1 MAAPTLSAAT
11 ITQES
16 GKFGWTDV
24 NFDHGVTIKELAEAV
39 DGSDCFFDA
48 TAKKI
53 TMNGH
58 TSGTFGAFYE
68 IEITVPFHF
77 SGLKGNIVVN
87 KEASSGSGPD
97 NYYYPTDLTT
107 WNQSFHEIFVD
118 ANRGGMFTGSDY
130 QIIANSAGYSSGT
143 VLNGGAQNNTT
154 FTQTYT
160 QTTGMK
166 PTNIIRI
173 RMYQDHAR
181 HWSIAASDFNIQALP
196 DVSFPIVQMA
206 FSAAIANNANV
217 NADDFSLKIHG
228 ESTPIGKVLTDSG
241 NVLLLPGVDKRSPLV
256 TNSPILSSALASGN
270 IELTFNSNIKNVAT
284 YNAGDFVVT
293 DSTTT
298 VTIAPSVASN
308 KLVLTPSGH
317 TFSNLTNVR
326 IVYTRHATANRNLL
340 YTDDTAIESFD
351 LLLDNNLS
359 AVNRTKAIEVT
370 YTKHGTT
377 SRNIANASA
386 AAVASFSNNN
396 DNTAAPTLSTMTIG
410 DEGNRMGGWRK
421 LDYAGGV
428 KITELADIDDT
439 SNCTF
444 DKTNNTISMGG
455 AANSGSFGHF
465 YQIDITIPYK
475 ITGLR
480 GQLSVQ
486 SDKSTNLAD
495 DYYYPEDL
503 TTWVQSYHEINRDVN
518 NGSWV
523 LGTDKQIIARVGGT
537 NGSGVLS
544 TPSKGNG
551 QAGIPYKVPILLKY
565 VQTTSMTSTNV
576 VRIRVYQDGA
586 RIWTIKELKLE
597 VLPDPS
603 LKLIELNFSDTVYF
617 GSNTKKDIFSVKR
630 GNEPV
635 EVVDAKSVGS
645 KILLLTGGEFTH
657 VDQANVE
664 YYNDKFSSIA
674 ANSNNL
680 DITLSNNVLITD
692 DIDNDIILKTT
703 SGTQINVDA
712 GISSGKLSLTKKGNI
727 DLTSDHSPLRS
738 NFAYSHSTSTTI
750 TNEIY
755 KVARSFD
762 VSKSGNGY
770 YTADNEYNA
779 SGGTYAGSTT
789 TSGYAG
795 QWFQIDVGVPT
806 IVTRIKAYFNDTS
819 TLQPKDYRI
828 FGSADNSTF
837 TQILNV
843 TSRPNEMNLY
853 CYTISGASS
862 ARYYRIVVNKNFGHA
877 KLQHSGY
884 FKFIGIPD
892 SSVSFPDTNYTVEY
906 NQSNIDKLVKTSDV
920 NISIPSF
927 KIVNGVDNTF
937 QMRNISGNTI
947 GSFTKDNGD
956 SGTPLCTSVSIASE
970 SSNMGGWRKLDYTG
984 GVKITELA
992 NVAADGS
999 VCVFDDTTNTI
1010 SMDGSTS
1017 GTFGAF
1023 YQIDI
1028 TVPYKITGLRGQL
1041 SVQGDRSGS
1050 EPDDYYYPE
1059 TLTTW
1064 TQSFHEINR
1073 DGVTGSWVVG
1083 TDKQIIARVGGS
1095 NGSGVLSTPSRGDG
1109 KGDIPYKIPILLKYV
1124 QTTSMTSTNVVRI
1137 QVYQDHARHWTLKEL
1152 QLEVLPDTNLKIVEL
1167 NFNSNVT
1174 INSSLKKDIISLKRG
1189 GEKINIVDIKESTSK
1204 ALLLTDGV
1212 FEHANEI
1219 DVQYYQD
1226 KVSNVSVDSNNLQ
1239 LTFTNNITSKEDL
1252 DYRDFTVTNFDGIV
1266 IPIKPTISSG
1276 KLLISKSNLETS
1288 QYIDLTSSNSV
1299 LKNDFVHTASSYYS
1313 FTNELYAPHA
1323 LFRLLGSYTFIS
1335 GRDDYSGTDN
1345 AYAGTVTTNG
1355 YGGQWCQIDIGR
1367 QVTVRL
1373 IKFKITA
1380 NTTHPKEVKVFGSND
1395 DSSWTEIA
1403 QLDYPGVIMLT
1414 EREKF
1419 TLTAG
1424 SYRYYRFVAGKL
1436 QGSSSNTYVYF
1447 DDYYQLLGLPES
1459 STFTNTKYKIE
1470 YNKNGVTKDE
1480 NLIRNSDP
1488 TIPVP
1493 SFKII
1498 GGIDC
1503 TTTISNY
1510 KGTSVSSFNQNSG
1523 DSAAPSFHSAA
1534 IVNENSKFGWQKVTM
1549 GVPTITIVE
1558 KTDNETMV
1566 WDNTAKTATMSGST
1580 SSAFGSVI
1588 QLDFT
1593 APCFFV
1599 GLRGQFKMESVT
1611 TNYADD
1617 YYYPETLSTW
1627 NQAKTAISPNNNYG
1641 ANLLGSDKQIIARV
1655 GGTDGNARLNAS
1667 ARSRGDGIA
1676 DIPQNMPIFLKYAQT
1691 TSMTETNIIRI
1702 KIYQDSRNQYK
1713 LSDFQLEILPA
1724 TTYKI
1729 AELTFTENMINKDFD
1744 STDFDIKGLGELG
1757 SISNILTDSGK
1768 VYLLPNV
1775 RIPVLNSLNLR
1786 YRANTF
1792 SSIAAVAG
1800 NLDITFSNDVAVSGS
1815 LNGDDFSVKDANG
1828 YTILVTPTINSNKV
1842 RLTKTGNVKFSHDN
1856 TFNQIITSSGIY
1868 EVSATNY
1875 FPSLAFDGITSGSN
1889 YGWASSE
1896 AMYSSGT
1903 YTGANTTGGY
1913 NGEWIQ
1919 IDIGTTVV
1927 LDNLKIYPSRVN
1939 DTRNPKTMRLF
1950 YSSNG
1955 TTWTQG
1961 ADWTNL
1967 TVDDD
1972 WVPSSTWTPVTK
1984 TGLALSGRYFRLAIN
1999 ESLGGTHIQ
2008 IYEIELYGFVGSTS
2022 FTSTNGT
2029 VTYTK
2034 SNKASENIV
2043 NASDSTQAI
2052 GSFTLFN
2059 GSEDLTGH
2067 LTDVAGNTQP
2077 AFNVLSADSTAPTV
2091 SSSSLSGANL
2101 TLVFS
2106 EDIYDKDTY
2115 NASDFDV
2122 QLSGDSMTVNS
2133 VSISSGDVVLA
2144 LASTPSSANA
2154 LRVVYT
2160 KHATTNRNIVDNAGN
2175 PVANF
2180 THIPS
2185 NDSTPPTF
2193 AGISIGGVHTGTGL
2207 IESVVSKAESD
2218 YAPSYSS
2225 IALASGNI
2233 EVTFSANVANT
2244 GDTSNYTIKQ
2254 GNVVKYPS
2262 FSISGGKLVITPGYS
2277 LDVSAYDIASSG
2289 SSVSGQAYTSSS
2301 QLNSSYAGSK
2311 VFDNSTG
2318 AWISHNR
2325 YNGSGAYTGS
2335 ESTEGYAGEWVQ
2347 VDIGQNVLLKSY
2359 EIVPRNAG
2367 ENSHPEDMRFFYSSN
2382 GTNWTQLRDWTGLTK
2397 ADDWYPSSTY
2407 TSQGP
2412 YTTQTIARYFRLVVN
2427 KKGTQQGWVHLGEIK
2442 LLGVLHTSETTADTF
2457 TTLGNIEVDYAKGTG
2472 SDNLRDSN
2480 GFDVPDFEITNNV
2493 NTTGVVPEYSSI
2505 GLSSGSV
2512 EVTFNQTLVDPGS
2525 LNSSDFHVTYN
2536 GSVTSIKPSIS
2547 SGKLSLAG
2555 VIGLSTT
2562 SYDISS
2568 SDSTLSG
2575 QAYTAVSSFNANYTP
2590 DHAFDTNLTGDSNQR
2605 WASSNLTGTTTIDG
2619 SSVSGPW
2626 LQVDIGQNVLVDKF
2640 TIYYLATGQEIKSA
2654 KIAAST
2660 DGSTW
2665 TEIHAI
2671 TDRAH
2676 NTNVSETYNISP
2688 GNLQVARY
2696 YRIVITA
2703 VQSSTISTI
2712 NEWTLFG
2719 VTQAQ
2724 TTAGVNFTSTS
2735 NLIVDYMKHAS
2746 TTARRLQNSDGDEV
2760 ASFEITNGV
2769 LSNDQDK
2776 PTFSNVTVASGKLQL
2791 TFSENI
2797 AAAGTLNVAD
2807 FSVTDSGTS
2816 VTINDPTISNGK
2828 LLLEKGGELT
2838 SLVSFEDFEDQSYTG
2853 DIKTGT
2859 IVSGGYNSSSYALKA
2874 GSKTAYNRWRIN
2886 NVTYRS
2892 VSFWYYTDTSNSG
2905 SSTAW
2910 LFDNARQ
2917 DYGTVS
2923 GSNGIYYHT
2932 SQNKF
2937 YFWSSASKMTK
2948 VYVNGVDQTSRISTS
2963 WNGGSTTGTY
2973 NNNTWHHIYL
2983 EFIGSDTM
2991 PLVFGQPD
2999 DDGTGYTN
3007 AYAQWGAGGK
3017 FDNVRWFN
3025 AALTTS
3031 QISNLSSGGNG
3042 GGVGSFADTNVTI
3055 KYTKHDDASRHLIRV
3070 DDPSDA
3076 VDGFTITNGFDNT
3089 PAAVSSK
3096 DGILIDL
3103 DQSIASSSGYAA
3115 GNFAVTEGAVS
3126 KSVRAVKITSDNK
3139 VFLSMLANINKMSDT
3154 SITYTPSGTP
3164 SENLETTGG
3173 SKTLGFTI
3181 TNGSDAT
3188 SRTNDRIVVNFSE
3201 DIVSKTTYSPNDFKI
3216 LDSVTKTSTTTFA
3229 SIAVASGKLELS
3241 FNNNVA
3247 VTGALNKS
3255 DFTIE
3260 DTSGNAVVVNTPTI
3274 SGGKVLL
3281 ENSVYSSSGTSID
3294 ISSSTS
3300 SLSGSRTYTS
3310 SSIYGIG
3317 YETLKA
3323 FDNDTGTVW
3332 IPENASYTS
3341 GTYSGSESTDGYDGE
3356 WVQVDVGTNVI
3367 LTSYEFYPR
3376 TTQDT
3381 HHAKSMR
3388 LFSSTNGSN
3397 WSQVQDWTDLTLN
3410 DWKPSGSYATLG
3422 PFTSSSVYGRYFR
3435 LVINDLVGAGQYCQI
3450 GEFKLL
3456 GYAQASEPSKIS
3468 FSNTNYVINYTKHA
3482 TASRNI
3488 VKASA
3493 TTDAIDSFRIDSGSE
3508 TGLLK
3513 KVAEVGVVAGDV
3525 QLKTPIKADNQTSID
3540 IASSVSTLTGTRAYT
3555 SSSFF
3560 NGTYPAADA
3569 FDNNNTGNT
3578 NSWISGNNTYSSGNY
3593 PGSNST
3599 DGYDGEWVQVDV
3611 GTTVIL
3617 TSYEIY
3623 PRSNGDT
3630 RHPKDMRLFSSTNGS
3645 DWTQLQDWTNLTLAD
3660 DWKVGGSY
3668 TSVGPYSTGTYG
3680 RYFRIATNK
3689 VLGGNYTQIGELR
3702 LLGYAATTDSLSSD
3716 AGLFEITYTNPGI
3729 QGRNLVDL
3737 AGNVVQTFTGRDRPA
3752 FGSATLTTTR
3762 IAQVTFSVALKDMS
3776 PLKTDFNVKLNGT
3789 STSIESVSISG
3800 GKLIIN
3806 LVRTMTPHSDAFPAV
3821 LTLDYTKN
3829 SSSTYNLRDAGDSA
3843 VESFVNK
3850 SINNPTSDTEPPVFV
3865 GAEIFD
3871 DEPTKVVLNFDF
3883 AVTISSPNVSVFQ
3896 VKVNGSA
3903 VTISSVA
3910 IVSGDIV
3917 LTLASGVSHTSV
3929 VTVSY
3934 TKDSSDAN
3942 KNIKDVSSN
3951 ILETPLKS
3959 EHGTIAVKVVNEGSG
3974 NKYTL
3979 EGETTKNINLVKGLT
3994 YEFDLSDSSVS
4005 GHPFKLSTTK
4015 NGTHASGSE
4024 YTTGVTH
4031 TGTPGSSGAKL
4042 TFVVP
4047 NGAPATLYYYCS
4059 NHSGMGGD
4067 GTITIFADAHT
4078 PVVNSVVATA
4088 IKSFKNDVQAGGI
4101 RDGIVAKRW
4110 SRFRTDKSKLTS
4122 SQRKYYG
4129 KDYFRSNPAAKI
4141 FKIIDEQNGQSIA
4154 FLRPATTGDPGDA
4167 QELNLDENEA
4177 EISFDNVTAEQSSLL
4192 SFTFDPQR
4200 NGSTTNT
4207 VQVKI
4212 LFVKRITGDVGKY
4225 TYTLNGYTGN
4235 GIYSGKVV
4243 LVPAFTGGGTT
4254 GLITVTNMTV
4264 DTQQTINCD
4273 ITIEYTS
4280 SPGSTVDYTK
4290 SFTFFARN
4298 PAGGFSNDN
4307 TSTAG
4312 DPYIK
4317 TVNGQFY
4324 KLRDIPHKSVIL
4336 YDNNNSERRIQ
4347 LHAYL
4352 EPNVN
4357 YKKQINEY
4365 DDTLVSQMGERPIN
4379 PAFFSKLW
4387 IRNREQE
4394 YFIDLETWIETKT
4407 GKNIIDLFNV
4417 DFAIETCRFHVY
4429 LSEKCV
4435 TVKLPIEDNFF
4446 IIIKRFINPEIRT
4459 GIELSIPTW
4468 MSSPLAYGAL
4478 LYPGETNDLFIDKID
4493 DKSLKRKARRLEN
4506 MSTVRENFANPDTGS
4521 VKVVDW
4527 KY

>member
-24 NFDHGVTIKELAEAV
+24 NFDHGVSIKEISDSA
-39 DGSDCFFDA
+39 DGTECFFDT

-53 TMNGH
+53 TMNGS

-107 WNQSFHEIFVD
+107 WNQSYHEIFVD
-118 ANRGGMFTGSDY
+118 VNQGGMFTGSEY

-143 VLNGGAQNNTT
+143 ILNGGAQNNTT

-181 HWSIAASDFNIQALP
+181 HWSITASDFNIQALP

-270 IELTFNSNIKNVAT
+270 IELTFNSNIKDVAT
-284 YNAGDFVVT
+284 YNAGDFIVT

-370 YTKHGTT
+370 YTKHGAA

-421 LDYAGGV
+421 LDYTGGV
-428 KITELADIDDT
+428 KITELADYT
-439 SNCTF
+439 GGSSCTF
-444 DKTNNTISMGG
+444 DKTKNTISMSGTTSGTLG
-455 AANSGSFGHF
+455 AL
-465 YQIDITIPYK
+465 YQIDITVPYK

-480 GQLSVQ
+480 GQLSVKG
-486 SDKSTNLAD
+486 DSTDTGAKPD
-495 DYYYPEDL
+495 DYHYPEDL
-503 TTWVQSYHEINRDVN
+503 TTWAQSYHEIIRDSLK
-518 NGSWV
+518 GSWV
-523 LGTDKQIIARVGGT
+523 VGTDKQIIARVGGT

-544 TPSKGNG
+544 TPSKGDG
-551 QAGIPYKVPILLKY
+551 YGDIPLTAPILLKY

-576 VRIRVYQDGA
+576 VRIRVYQTHS
-586 RIWTIKELKLE
+586 RFWTLKELKLE

-617 GSNTKKDIFSVKR
+617 GSNTKKDIFSVKK
-630 GNEPV
+630 GNESV

-645 KILLLTGGEFTH
+645 KILLLTGGGFTH
-657 VDQANVE
+657 VDQANIE

-674 ANSNNL
+674 ANGNNL

-692 DIDNDIILKTT
+692 DIDNDITLRTT
-703 SGTQINVDA
+703 SGTKINVDT

-750 TNEIY
+750 TNEAY

-762 VSKSGNGY
+762 VSKYTQGY

-779 SGGTYAGSTT
+779 STGAYTGSTT

-806 IVTRIKAYFNDTS
+806 IVTKIEVYVNSASVNSF
-819 TLQPKDYRI
+819 KDYRI
-828 FGSADNSTF
+828 FGSSDNSTF

-843 TSRPNEMNLY
+843 TSGPNEMNFY
-853 CYTISGASS
+853 NYNISGASS
-862 ARYYRIVVNKNFGHA
+862 ARYYRIVVNKNHGHA
-877 KLQHSGY
+877 RIIHSGY

-947 GSFTKDNGD
+947 GSFTKNNGD
-956 SGTPLCTSVSIASE
+956 SGTPSCSSVSIASE
-970 SSNMGGWRKLDYTG
+970 SSSMGGWRKLDYTG

-992 NVAADGS
+992 NVAANGS
-999 VCVFDDTTNTI
+999 VCVFDYTTNTI
-1010 SMDGSTS
+1010 SMNGSTN
-1017 GTFGAF
+1017 GIFGAF

-1059 TLTTW
+1059 DLTTW
-1064 TQSFHEINR
+1064 AQSFHKINL
-1073 DGVTGSWVVG
+1073 DEVTGSWVVG
-1083 TDKQIIARVGGS
+1083 TDKQIIARVGGT

-1109 KGDIPYKIPILLKYV
+1109 KGDIPYKIPILLKYA

-1137 QVYQDHARHWTLKEL
+1137 HVYQDHARHWTLKEL

-1167 NFNSNVT
+1167 NFSSNVT

-1189 GEKINIVDIKESTSK
+1189 GEKINIIDIKESTSK

-1219 DVQYYQD
+1219 DIQYYQD
-1226 KVSNVSVDSNNLQ
+1226 KVSNVSVDSNNLK
-1239 LTFTNNITSKEDL
+1239 LTFTNNIISKESL
-1252 DYRDFTVTNFDGIV
+1252 NYRDFTVTNFDGFV

-1276 KLLISKSNLETS
+1276 KLVISKSNLEMS
-1288 QYIDLTSSNSV
+1288 QYIDLTSPDSIF
-1299 LKNDFVHTASSYYS
+1299 KNDFVHTSSSYYS
-1313 FTNELYAPHA
+1313 FIDETYTPSA
-1323 LFRLLGSYTFIS
+1323 LFRLTGSYTFIS
-1335 GRDDYSGTDN
+1335 GKDDYSGTN
-1345 AYAGTVTTNG
+1345 AAYAGTVTTNG

-1373 IKFKITA
+1373 IKFKIGDNATY
-1380 NTTHPKEVKVFGSND
+1380 PKEVKVFGSND

-1403 QLDYPGVIMLT
+1403 QINYQGEAMLT
-1414 EREKF
+1414 EQEMF
-1419 TLTAG
+1419 TLTAA

-1436 QGSSSNTYVYF
+1436 QGSSADTHVYF
-1447 DDYYQLLGLPES
+1447 DDYYQLLGLPEG

-1480 NLIRNSDP
+1480 NLLRNSDP

-1593 APCFFV
+1593 APCYFV
-1599 GLRGQFKMESVT
+1599 GLRGQFKMESLT

-1627 NQAKTAISPNNNYG
+1627 NQAKTAISPNSNYG

-1667 ARSRGDGIA
+1667 AISRGDGAA
-1676 DIPQNMPIFLKYAQT
+1676 DIPQNNPIFIKYVQT

-1713 LSDFQLEILPA
+1713 LSDLQLEVLPA

-1729 AELTFTENMINKDFD
+1729 VELTFTENMVNKDFD
-1744 STDFDIKGLGELG
+1744 GTDFDIKGVGEVG
-1757 SISNILTDSGK
+1757 NIYNALTNSGK
-1768 VYLLPNV
+1768 VYLLPSV
-1775 RIPVLNSLNLR
+1775 RVPVINSLNLK

-1815 LNGDDFSVKDANG
+1815 LNGDDFTVKDPNG
-1828 YTILVTPTINSNKV
+1828 YTISVTPTINSNKV
-1842 RLTKTGNVKFSHDN
+1842 RLTKVGNVKFSHDN
-1856 TFNQIITSSGIY
+1856 SFNQIITASGIVQ
-1868 EVSATNY
+1868 VSSDHYYPA
-1875 FPSLAFDGITSGSN
+1875 LAFDGIISGTN
-1889 YGWASSE
+1889 YGWSSTGS
-1896 AMYSSGT
+1896 MYSSGT
-1903 YTGANTTGGY
+1903 YVGANTTGGY
-1913 NGEWIQ
+1913 NGDWIQ

-1927 LDNLKIYPSRVN
+1927 LDNLKIYPGRNSV
-1939 DTRNPKTMRLF
+1939 TYNPKSMRLF

-1967 TVDDD
+1967 TAADD
-1972 WVPSSTWTPVTK
+1972 WYPSSTWTPVTK

-1999 ESLGGTHIQ
+1999 ESLGGTYIQ
-2008 IYEIELYGFVGSTS
+2008 IFEIELYGFVGSTS
-2022 FTSTNGT
+2022 FTSTDGT
-2029 VTYTK
+2029 VIYTK

-2043 NASDSTQAI
+2043 NASDSSQAI

-2077 AFNVLSADSTAPTV
+2077 AFNVISADSTAPTI

-2101 TLVFS
+2101 TLAFS
-2106 EDIYDKDTY
+2106 EDIYSKDTY
-2115 NASDFDV
+2115 NTADFDV
-2122 QLSGDSMTVNS
+2122 QLSGESMTVNS
-2133 VSISSGDVVLA
+2133 LSISSGDIVLA
-2144 LASTPSSANA
+2144 LASTPSSSNA

-2160 KHATTNRNIVDNAGN
+2160 KHATSNRNIVDSAGN
-2175 PVANF
+2175 AVANF

-2193 AGISIGGVHTGTGL
+2193 AGISIGGAHTGTGL
-2207 IESVVSKAESD
+2207 IESVVTKAESD

-2254 GNVVKYPS
+2254 GGTVKYPS

-2277 LDVSAYDIASSG
+2277 IDVSAYDVASSA

-2325 YNGSGAYTGS
+2325 YSSGAYTGS

-2359 EIVPRNAG
+2359 EIDPRTGG
-2367 ENSHPEDMRFFYSSN
+2367 EDAHPEDMRFFYSSN

-2397 ADDWYPSSTY
+2397 ADDWYPSSTW

-2427 KKGTQQGWVHLGEIK
+2427 KKGTSQGWVHLGEIK

-2457 TTLGNIEVDYAKGTG
+2457 TTLSNIEVDYAKGTG

-2480 GFDVPDFEITNNV
+2480 GFDVPSFEITNNV

-2512 EVTFNQTLVDPGS
+2512 EVTFNKTLVDPGS

-2555 VIGLSTT
+2555 VIGLNTT

-2568 SDSTLSG
+2568 SDSTLSD
-2575 QAYTAVSSFNANYTP
+2575 QAYTAVSSYNANYTP
-2590 DHAFDTNLTGDSNQR
+2590 DNAFDTNLTGDSNQR
-2605 WASSNLTGTTTIDG
+2605 WASPNMTGTTTIDS

-2640 TIYYLATGQEIKSA
+2640 TIYYIATGQEIKSA

-2676 NTNVSETYNISP
+2676 NTNVTETYNIS
-2688 GNLQVARY
+2688 NANYQVARY
-2696 YRIVITA
+2696 YRIVVTA
-2703 VQSSTISTI
+2703 VQSSTLSTI

-2719 VTQAQ
+2719 VTQSQ
-2724 TTAGVNFTSTS
+2724 TSAATSFTSTS

-2746 TTARRLQNSDGDEV
+2746 TTTRRLQNADGDEV

-2769 LSNDQDK
+2769 LSNDQEK
-2776 PTFSNVTVASGKLQL
+2776 PTFSNVTVASGKLEL

-2797 AAAGTLNVAD
+2797 AAASTLNVAD
-2807 FSVTDSGTS
+2807 FSVTDSGTNKPLQ
-2816 VTINDPTISNGK
+2816 TPTISSGK
-2828 LLLEKGGELT
+2828 LLIARDEYSLNGVT
-2838 SLVSFEDFEDQSYTG
+2838 PYDLVSSSSALSGQTYSAFT
-2853 DIKTGT
+2853 TM
-2859 IVSGGYNSSSYALKA
+2859 GGYATSKA
-2874 GSKTAYNRWRIN
+2874 FDGTTTGSTNAWI
-2886 NVTYRS
+2886 
-2892 VSFWYYTDTSNSG
+2892 SNSG
-2905 SSTAW
+2905 YSSGNFSGSETTDGYSGAW
-2910 LFDNARQ
+2910 LQVDVGQ
-2917 DYGTVS
+2917 DILMTSYEIYPRPAGDTHHTKDMRLYYSDDGSNWTQLREWTGLTLADDWKVGGSYTSLGPYTVS
-2923 GSNGIYYHT
+2923 NIKGRYFRIVANKLFSSGQYVQIGEFKILGIT
-2932 SQNKF
+2932 
-2937 YFWSSASKMTK
+2937 
-2948 VYVNGVDQTSRISTS
+2948 V
-2963 WNGGSTTGTY
+2963 
-2973 NNNTWHHIYL
+2973 
-2983 EFIGSDTM
+2983 
-2991 PLVFGQPD
+2991 
-2999 DDGTGYTN
+2999 
-3007 AYAQWGAGGK
+3007 AQA
-3017 FDNVRWFN
+3017 
-3025 AALTTS
+3025 AALA
-3031 QISNLSSGGNG
+3031 
-3042 GGVGSFADTNVTI
+3042 FANTNVTI

-3070 DDPSDA
+3070 NDPSDA

-3089 PAAVSSK
+3089 PAAVASK

-3103 DQSIASSSGYAA
+3103 DQNIASSSGYAA
-3115 GNFAVTEGAVS
+3115 GNFAVTEGSVS
-3126 KSVRAVKITSDNK
+3126 KSVRAVKITPDNK
-3139 VFLSMLANINKMSDT
+3139 VFLSMLVDINKMSDT
-3154 SITYTPSGTP
+3154 NITYTPSGTP
-3164 SENLETTGG
+3164 SENLET
-3173 SKTLGFTI
+3173 SAAAKTLAFTI

-3188 SRTNDRIVVNFSE
+3188 TRTNDRIVLNFSE
-3201 DIVSKTTYSPNDFKI
+3201 DIVSKTTYSPDDFKI

-3247 VTGALNKS
+3247 VTGALERD
-3255 DFTIE
+3255 DFKLE
-3260 DTSGNAVVVNTPTI
+3260 DTSGNAVGFLPPTI
-3274 SGGKVLL
+3274 SSGKVAI
-3281 ENSVYSSSGTSID
+3281 EKDESIDVASTNSTLSGQTYSESSKYSTSGANLAFDNEFTTTGGGHNNHWHSSGTGTHYNTGSTHNYIGSGNHSTTV
-3294 ISSSTS
+3294 SSSAIAGEWIQVDIGQSIT
-3300 SLSGSRTYTS
+3300 LVKFIVEPSRTWNVRNPRKF
-3310 SSIYGIG
+3310 
-3317 YETLKA
+3317 TLA
-3323 FDNDTGTVW
+3323 G
-3332 IPENASYTS
+3332 
-3341 GTYSGSESTDGYDGE
+3341 
-3356 WVQVDVGTNVI
+3356 
-3367 LTSYEFYPR
+3367 
-3376 TTQDT
+3376 
-3381 HHAKSMR
+3381 
-3388 LFSSTNGSN
+3388 STNGSTWTLIRTVSGLEATAWYDGTT
-3397 WSQVQDWTDLTLN
+3397 WSN
-3410 DWKPSGSYATLG
+3410 NG
-3422 PFTSSSVYGRYFR
+3422 PHYNVYTGRYFR
-3435 LVINDLVGAGQYCQI
+3435 LIVEETINEIYTTVG
-3450 GEFKLL
+3450 ELRLF
-3456 GYAQASEPSKIS
+3456 GYTSASS
-3468 FSNTNYVINYTKHA
+3468 FTNTNYVIEYTKHA
-3482 TASRNI
+3482 TAGRNI
-3488 VKASA
+3488 VKSGA
-3493 TTDAIDSFRIDSGSE
+3493 TSDAIDTFRIDSGSE

-3513 KVAEVGVVAGDV
+3513 KVAEIGVVGGDV
-3525 QLKTPIKADNQTSID
+3525 QLKTPIKSDNQTSID
-3540 IASSVSTLTGTRAYT
+3540 IASSASTLTGTRAYT
-3555 SSSFF
+3555 SSSFY

-3623 PRSNGDT
+3623 PRANGDT
-3630 RHPKDMRLFSSTNGS
+3630 RHPKDMRLFSSTDGTN
-3645 DWTQLQDWTNLTLAD
+3645 WTQVQDWTNLTLAD

-3668 TSVGPYSTGTYG
+3668 TSVGPYSTSTYG

-3702 LLGYAATTDSLSSD
+3702 LLGYSATTDSLSSD

-3776 PLKTDFNVKLNGT
+3776 PLKTDFDVKLNGT

-3910 IVSGDIV
+3910 IISGDIV
-3917 LTLASGVSHTSV
+3917 LTLASAVSHTNTI
-3929 VTVSY
+3929 TVSY
-3934 TKDSSDAN
+3934 TKDGSDAN

-3959 EHGTIAVKVVNEGSG
+3959 EHGTVVVKVAST
-3974 NKYTL
+3974 KFTL
-3979 EGETTKNINLVKGLT
+3979 EGESQKEIYLVKGLT
-3994 YEFDLSDSSVS
+3994 YIFDLSDSTVAS
-4005 GHPFKLSTTK
+4005 HAFKLSTTS
-4015 NGTHASGSE
+4015 NGSHNSGSE

-4031 TGTPGSSGAKL
+4031 AGTAGSAGAKL

-4047 NGAPATLYYYCS
+4047 NSALATLYYYCS
-4059 NHSGMGGD
+4059 TNSGIGGK
-4067 GTITIFADAHT
+4067 INVSADAHT
-4078 PVVNSVVATA
+4078 PVVNSLVATA
-4088 IKSFKNDVQAGGI
+4088 VKSFKSDVQAGGI

-4122 SQRKYYG
+4122 AQRKYYG
-4129 KDYFRSNPAAKI
+4129 KDYFRSNPSAKI
-4141 FKIIDEQNGQSIA
+4141 FKIVDEQNGQSIA
-4154 FLRPATTGDPGDA
+4154 FLKPAATGDPGAA
-4167 QELNLDENEA
+4167 QELDLDENEA

-4207 VQVKI
+4207 VQIKI
-4212 LFVKRITGDVGKY
+4212 LFVKRINGDVGKY

-4243 LVPAFTGGGTT
+4243 LVPAFSGGGTT
-4254 GLITVTNMTV
+4254 GLITVTDMTT

-4273 ITIEYTS
+4273 MTIEYTS
-4280 SPGSTVDYTK
+4280 SPGTTVEYTK

-4298 PAGGFSNDN
+4298 PSGGYSNDN

-4357 YKKQINEY
+4357 YKKQINGY

-4417 DFAIETCRFHVY
+4417 DFAIETCKFHVY

-4435 TVKLPIEDNFF
+4435 TVKLPVEDNFF

-4493 DKSLKRKARRLEN
+4493 DKSIKRKARKLEN
-4506 MSTVRENFANPDTGS
+4506 MSTVRENFANPETGS

>member
-24 NFDHGVTIKELAEAV
+24 NFDHGVSIKELAEGV
-39 DGSDCFFDA
+39 DGSDCFFD
-48 TAKKI
+48 TVVKKI

-97 NYYYPTDLTT
+97 NVYYPTDLTT
-107 WNQSFHEIFVD
+107 WNQSYHEIFVD
-118 ANRGGMFTGSDY
+118 SNRGGMFIGSEH
-130 QIIANSAGYSSGT
+130 QIIANSAGFSSGT
-143 VLNGGAQNNTT
+143 VLNGGGENKTT

-181 HWSIAASDFNIQALP
+181 HWSITASDFNIQALP

-270 IELTFNSNIKNVAT
+270 IELTFNSNIKDVAT

-359 AVNRTKAIEVT
+359 AANRTKAIEVT
-370 YTKHGTT
+370 YTKHGTA

-396 DNTAAPTLSTMTIG
+396 DNTAAPTLSSMTIG

-421 LDYAGGV
+421 LDYTGGV
-428 KITELADIDDT
+428 KITELGNYDGN
-439 SNCTF
+439 SLCKF
-444 DKTNNTISMGG
+444 DETNNTVFM
-455 AANSGSFGHF
+455 SGSLGGTFGAF
-465 YQIDITIPYK
+465 YQIDITVPYK

-486 SDKSTNLAD
+486 SDNSSSLAD
-495 DYYYPEDL
+495 DRYYPETL
-503 TTWVQSYHEINRDVN
+503 TTWVQSYHEININDN
-518 NGSWV
+518 EGSWV
-523 LGTDKQIIARVGGT
+523 VGTDKQIIARVGGT
-537 NGSGVLS
+537 NGSGVLN
-544 TPSKGNG
+544 TFSKGDG
-551 QAGIPYKVPILLKY
+551 KEDIPHKIPILLKY

-576 VRIRVYQDGA
+576 VRIQVYQDQA
-586 RIWTIKELKLE
+586 RHWTLKELQLE
-597 VLPDPS
+597 VLPDTS
-603 LKLIELNFSDTVYF
+603 LKLVELNFSDTVYF

-630 GNEPV
+630 GNESV

-674 ANSNNL
+674 ANGNNL

-692 DIDNDIILKTT
+692 DIDNDITLKTT

-762 VSKSGNGY
+762 VSKSGQGY
-770 YTADNEYNA
+770 YTADEEYNA
-779 SGGTYAGSTT
+779 SDGTYTGSTT

-806 IVTRIKAYFNDTS
+806 IVTRIEAYFNAAAVYS
-819 TLQPKDYRI
+819 FKDYRV
-828 FGSADNSTF
+828 FGSTDNSTF

-853 CYTISGASS
+853 CYSISGASS
-862 ARYYRIVVNKNFGHA
+862 ARYYRIVVNKNHGHVSILH
-877 KLQHSGY
+877 KGY

-956 SGTPLCTSVSIASE
+956 SATPLCTSVSIANE

-992 NVAADGS
+992 NVAANGT
-999 VCVFDDTTNTI
+999 VCIFDDTTNTI
-1010 SMDGSTS
+1010 SMNGSTS

-1041 SVQGDRSGS
+1041 LVQSDRTSS
-1050 EPDDYYYPE
+1050 LADDYYYPE

-1064 TQSFHEINR
+1064 AQSFHEININENY
-1073 DGVTGSWVVG
+1073 GSWVVG
-1083 TDKQIIARVGGS
+1083 TDKQIIARVGGT
-1095 NGSGVLSTPSRGDG
+1095 NGSGVLNTFSKGDG
-1109 KGDIPYKIPILLKYV
+1109 IEDIPHKKPILLKYV

-1167 NFNSNVT
+1167 NFSSNVT

-1189 GEKINIVDIKESTSK
+1189 GEKINIIDIKESTSK

-1239 LTFTNNITSKEDL
+1239 LTFTNNITSKEAL
-1252 DYRDFTVTNFDGIV
+1252 DYRDFTVTNFDGFV

-1276 KLLISKSNLETS
+1276 KLVISKSNLESS
-1288 QYIDLTSSNSV
+1288 QYIDLTSPDSIF
-1299 LKNDFVHTASSYYS
+1299 KNDFVHTASSYYS
-1313 FTNELYAPHA
+1313 FTDERYTPQA
-1323 LFRLLGSYTFIS
+1323 LFRLTGSYTFLS
-1335 GRDDYSGTDN
+1335 GKDDYSGTDA

-1373 IKFKITA
+1373 IKFKIA
-1380 NTTHPKEVKVFGSND
+1380 ASSAGPKEIKIFGSND

-1403 QLDYPGVIMLT
+1403 QLDYPGAEMLT
-1414 EREKF
+1414 EQEKF
-1419 TLTAG
+1419 TLTAA
-1424 SYRYYRFVAGKL
+1424 SYRYYRFVTGKL
-1436 QGSSSNTYVYF
+1436 QVSRTDTHVYF
-1447 DDYYQLLGLPES
+1447 YDYYQLLGLPES

-1493 SFKII
+1493 SFKIM

-1558 KTDNETMV
+1558 KTDYETMV

-1593 APCFFV
+1593 APCYFV

-1627 NQAKTAISPNNNYG
+1627 NQAKTAISPNSNYG

-1667 ARSRGDGIA
+1667 ARSRGDGAA
-1676 DIPQNMPIFLKYAQT
+1676 DIPQNNPIFLKYVQT

-1702 KIYQDSRNQYK
+1702 KIYQDSRNHYK
-1713 LSDFQLEILPA
+1713 LSDFQLEVLPA

-1729 AELTFTENMINKDFD
+1729 AELTFTENMINKDLD
-1744 STDFDIKGLGELG
+1744 GTDFDIKGVGELG
-1757 SISNILTDSGK
+1757 SISNSLTDSGK
-1768 VYLLPNV
+1768 VYLLPSV
-1775 RIPVLNSLNLR
+1775 RVPVLNSLNLR

-1800 NLDITFSNDVAVSGS
+1800 NLDITFSNDVAVSES
-1815 LNGDDFSVKDANG
+1815 LNGDDFTVKDANG
-1828 YTILVTPTINSNKV
+1828 YTISVTPTINSNKV
-1842 RLTKTGNVKFSHDN
+1842 RLTKVGNVKFSHD
-1856 TFNQIITSSGIY
+1856 TSFNQIITASGVIQVHADHY
-1868 EVSATNY
+1868 YPE
-1875 FPSLAFDGITSGSN
+1875 LAFDGITNGVN
-1889 YGWASSE
+1889 YGWASSQL
-1896 AMYSSGT
+1896 YSSGT
-1903 YTGANTTGGY
+1903 YVGANTTSGY

-1927 LDNLKIYPSRVN
+1927 LDNLKIYPRDN
-1939 DTRNPKTMRLF
+1939 DTIIPKSMRLF

-1955 TTWTQG
+1955 STWTQG

-1967 TVDDD
+1967 TLADD
-1972 WVPSSTWTPVTK
+1972 WKVGGSYTPVTK

-1999 ESLGGTHIQ
+1999 ESLGGTYVSIF
-2008 IYEIELYGFVGSTS
+2008 EIELYGFVGSTS
-2022 FTSTNGT
+2022 FTSTDGT
-2029 VTYTK
+2029 VIYTK

-2043 NASDSTQAI
+2043 NASDVTQAI

-2077 AFNVLSADSTAPTV
+2077 AFNVLSSDSTSPTV

-2106 EDIYDKDTY
+2106 EDIYEKDTY
-2115 NASDFDV
+2115 NTDDFDV
-2122 QLSGDSMTVNS
+2122 QLSGESMTVNS

-2160 KHATTNRNIVDNAGN
+2160 KHATTNRNIVDSAGN

-2193 AGISIGGVHTGTGL
+2193 AGITIGGVHTGTGL
-2207 IESVVSKAESD
+2207 IESVVTKAESD

-2254 GNVVKYPS
+2254 GNAVKYPS

-2277 LDVSAYDIASSG
+2277 VDVSAYDIASSA
-2289 SSVSGQAYTSSS
+2289 SSLSGQAYTSSS
-2301 QLNSSYAGSK
+2301 QLNSSYVASEA
-2311 VFDNSTG
+2311 FDNTST
-2318 AWISHNR
+2318 AAADSWISGNNT
-2325 YNGSGAYTGS
+2325 YSSGAYTGS

-2347 VDIGQNVLLKSY
+2347 VDIGQTVLLTSY
-2359 EIVPRNAG
+2359 EIEPRRGG
-2367 ENSHPEDMRFFYSSN
+2367 EDAHPENMRLFYSTN

-2397 ADDWYPSSTY
+2397 ADDWYPSSTW

-2412 YTTQTIARYFRLVVN
+2412 YTTSTVARYFRLVVN
-2427 KKGTQQGWVHLGEIK
+2427 KAPANGWVHVGEIK
-2442 LLGVLHTSETTADTF
+2442 LLGVLHTSETTQDTF
-2457 TTLGNIEVDYAKGTG
+2457 STLGNIEVDYAKGSG
-2472 SDNLRDSN
+2472 ADNLRDSN
-2480 GFDVPDFEITNNV
+2480 GFDVPSFEITNNV
-2493 NTTGVVPEYSSI
+2493 NTTGVVPTYSSI
-2505 GLSSGSV
+2505 GVSSNNI

-2525 LNSSDFHVTYN
+2525 LNKSDFHVTYN
-2536 GSVTSIKPSIS
+2536 GSVYNTKPSIS
-2547 SGKLSLAG
+2547 GGKLVLASNLT
-2555 VIGLSTT
+2555 LSTT

-2568 SDSTLSG
+2568 SSSTLSG
-2575 QAYTAVSSFNANYTP
+2575 QSYTASTELY
-2590 DHAFDTNLTGDSNQR
+2590 DIDYAFDGNASQR
-2605 WASSNLTGTTTIDG
+2605 WVSTNMTGTTTIDG

-2626 LQVDIGQNVLVDKF
+2626 LQVDIGQNTAIDKF
-2640 TIYYLATGQEIKSA
+2640 TIYYTANNSQSIKSA

-2665 TEIHAI
+2665 TEIYEI
-2671 TDRAH
+2671 TDRVNSSAG
-2676 NTNVSETYNISP
+2676 TETYNISS
-2688 GNLQVARY
+2688 GTIQIARY
-2696 YRIVITA
+2696 YRIAITA
-2703 VQSSTISTI
+2703 IHGSTVATI

-2724 TTAGVNFTSTS
+2724 TGQEVNFTSTS
-2735 NLIVDYMKHAS
+2735 NLIVDYMKHSS
-2746 TTARRLQNSDGDEV
+2746 TSARRLQNADGDEV

-2776 PTFSNVTVASGKLQL
+2776 PTFSNVAVASGKLQL

-2797 AAAGTLNVAD
+2797 AAAGTLNSAD
-2807 FSVTDSGTS
+2807 FSVTDSGTNKP
-2816 VTINDPTISNGK
+2816 IQNPTISSGK
-2828 LLLEKGGELT
+2828 LLIARGEYSIGSETPIDVSSSSSSLSGSRTYTSSSQYSGSWVPANAFDGNNTGTSWICQNNKYSGGTYGGSESTEGYSGEWLQVDVGTNIVLTSIAIHPRNTNDTYNAKNMRFFSSSDGTSWTQVKDWTGLTVADDWKPGGSYGSVVHTTAISGNYLSETVGRYFRLVVNETLAGTYTQIGELKLLGVPLADAT
-2838 SLVSFEDFEDQSYTG
+2838 
-2853 DIKTGT
+2853 
-2859 IVSGGYNSSSYALKA
+2859 ALA
-2874 GSKTAYNRWRIN
+2874 
-2886 NVTYRS
+2886 
-2892 VSFWYYTDTSNSG
+2892 
-2905 SSTAW
+2905 
-2910 LFDNARQ
+2910 
-2917 DYGTVS
+2917 
-2923 GSNGIYYHT
+2923 
-2932 SQNKF
+2932 
-2937 YFWSSASKMTK
+2937 
-2948 VYVNGVDQTSRISTS
+2948 
-2963 WNGGSTTGTY
+2963 
-2973 NNNTWHHIYL
+2973 
-2983 EFIGSDTM
+2983 
-2991 PLVFGQPD
+2991 
-2999 DDGTGYTN
+2999 
-3007 AYAQWGAGGK
+3007 
-3017 FDNVRWFN
+3017 
-3025 AALTTS
+3025 
-3031 QISNLSSGGNG
+3031 
-3042 GGVGSFADTNVTI
+3042 FANTNVTI
-3055 KYTKHDDASRHLIRV
+3055 KYTKNDDASRHLIRV

-3089 PAAVSSK
+3089 PAAVASK

-3103 DQSIASSSGYAA
+3103 DQNIASSSGYAA
-3115 GNFAVTEGAVS
+3115 GNFAVTEGSTS
-3126 KSVRAVKITSDNK
+3126 KSVRAVKITPDNK
-3139 VFLSMLANINKMSDT
+3139 VFLSMLANINKMTDT
-3154 SITYTPSGTP
+3154 NITYTPSGTP

-3188 SRTNDRIVVNFSE
+3188 TRTNDRIVLNFSE

-3247 VTGALNKS
+3247 VTGALEHD
-3255 DFTIE
+3255 DFKLE
-3260 DTSGNAVVVNTPTI
+3260 DTSGNTVGFLAPTI
-3274 SGGKVLL
+3274 SGGKVLI
-3281 ENSVYSSSGTSID
+3281 ENSAYSSSGTSID

-3310 SSIYGIG
+3310 SSAYNSS
-3317 YETLKA
+3317 YQAAEV
-3323 FDNDTGTVW
+3323 FDGTTTFSS
-3332 IPENASYTS
+3332 NAWLSSNGSYTN
-3341 GTYSGSESTDGYDGE
+3341 GTYPGSESTEGYKGE

-3367 LTSYEFYPR
+3367 LTSYEIYPR
-3376 TTQDT
+3376 VTTDT
-3381 HHAKSMR
+3381 NHPKSMR
-3388 LFSSTNGSN
+3388 LFSSPDGSN
-3397 WSQVQDWTDLTLN
+3397 WSQVQDWTGLTLN
-3410 DWKPSGSYATLG
+3410 NWKLSGSYVTLG
-3422 PFTSSSVYGRYFR
+3422 PYTTNVYGRYFR
-3435 LVINDLVGAGQYCQI
+3435 LVINDLVGAGAYSQI
-3450 GEFKLL
+3450 GEIKLL
-3456 GYAQASEPSKIS
+3456 GYAQASEPSRVS
-3468 FSNTNYVINYTKHA
+3468 FTNTNYVIEYTKHA

-3493 TTDAIDSFRIDSGSE
+3493 TSDAIDSFRIVSGSE
-3508 TGLLK
+3508 TGLVK
-3513 KVAEVGVVAGDV
+3513 KVAQVGVVAGDV
-3525 QLKTPIKADNQTSID
+3525 QLKTPVKADDQTSID
-3540 IASSVSTLTGTRAYT
+3540 IASSASTLTGTRAYT
-3555 SSSFF
+3555 SSTFY

-3569 FDNNNTGNT
+3569 FDNNNTGDT

-3611 GTTVIL
+3611 GTTVVL

-3623 PRSNGDT
+3623 PRANGDT
-3630 RHPKDMRLFSSTNGS
+3630 RHAEKMRFFSSTDGTN
-3645 DWTQLQDWTNLTLAD
+3645 WTQVRDWTNLTLAD
-3660 DWKVGGSY
+3660 DWKPSGTY
-3668 TSVGPYSTGTYG
+3668 TSVGPYATGTYG
-3680 RYFRIATNK
+3680 RYFRIAVNK
-3689 VLGGNYTQIGELR
+3689 VLGGNYAQIGELR
-3702 LLGYAATTDSLSSD
+3702 LLGYSATTDSLSSD

-3776 PLKTDFNVKLNGT
+3776 PLKTDFDVKLNGT

-3829 SSSTYNLRDAGDSA
+3829 SSATYNLRDAGDSA

-3917 LTLASGVSHTSV
+3917 LTLASAVSHTDT

-3934 TKDSSDAN
+3934 TKDASDAN

-3959 EHGTIAVKVVNEGSG
+3959 EHGTVVVKVDSG
-3974 NKYTL
+3974 KYVL
-3979 EGETTKNINLVKGLT
+3979 EGESQKEIYLVKGFT
-3994 YEFDLSDSSVS
+3994 YEFDTSDTSVS
-4005 GHPFKLSTTK
+4005 GHPFKLSTTS
-4015 NGTHASGSE
+4015 NGSHASGSE

-4031 TGTPGSSGAKL
+4031 SGTAGTAGAKT

-4047 NGAPATLYYYCS
+4047 NGAPATLYYYCG
-4059 NHSGMGGD
+4059 NHSGMGGK
-4067 GTITIFADAHT
+4067 INISADAHT

-4088 IKSFKNDVQAGGI
+4088 IKSFKNDVQSGGI

-4110 SRFRTDKSKLTS
+4110 SRFRTDKSKLTV

-4141 FKIIDEQNGQSIA
+4141 FKIVDEQNGQSIA
-4154 FLRPATTGDPGDA
+4154 FLRPATTGDPGAA

-4212 LFVKRITGDVGKY
+4212 LFVKRITGDVAKF

-4254 GLITVTNMTV
+4254 GLITVTNMAV
-4264 DTQQTINCD
+4264 DTDQTINCD
-4273 ITIEYTS
+4273 MTIEYTS

-4298 PAGGFSNDN
+4298 PAGGYSNDN

-4365 DDTLVSQMGERPIN
+4365 DDTLVSQIGERPVN

-4417 DFAIETCRFHVY
+4417 DFAIETCKFNVY

-4435 TVKLPIEDNFF
+4435 TVKLPVEDNFF

-4459 GIELSIPTW
+4459 GIELSMPTW

-4478 LYPGETNDLFIDKID
+4478 LYPGETNDLFIDKLD
-4493 DKSLKRKARRLEN
+4493 DKTLKHKARRLEN
-4506 MSTVRENFANPDTGS
+4506 MTTVRENFANPETGS

>member
-39 DGSDCFFDA
+39 DGSDCFFD
-48 TAKKI
+48 TVAKKI

-87 KEASSGSGPD
+87 KEDTSGSGPD

-107 WNQSFHEIFVD
+107 WNQSYHDIFVD
-118 ANRGGMFTGSDY
+118 NNQGGMFTGSEH
-130 QIIANSAGYSSGT
+130 QIIANNAGYSSGT

-217 NADDFSLKIHG
+217 NVDDFSLKIHG
-228 ESTPIGKVLTDSG
+228 ESIPIGKVLTDSG

-270 IELTFNSNIKNVAT
+270 IELTFNSNIKDVAT

-308 KLVLTPSGH
+308 KLVLSPSGH

-359 AVNRTKAIEVT
+359 AANRTKAIEVT
-370 YTKHGTT
+370 YTKHGAA

-410 DEGNRMGGWRK
+410 AEGNRMGGWRK
-421 LDYAGGV
+421 LDYTGGV
-428 KITELADIDDT
+428 TITELANST
-439 SNCTF
+439 GGSNCTF
-444 DKTNNTISMGG
+444 DKTTNTISMSGTTSGTLG
-455 AANSGSFGHF
+455 AF
-465 YQIDITIPYK
+465 YQIDITVPYK

-486 SDKSTNLAD
+486 GDSSDSNAKPD
-495 DYYYPEDL
+495 DYHYPEDL
-503 TTWVQSYHEINRDVN
+503 TTWAQSFHEIVRDDLK
-518 NGSWV
+518 GSWV
-523 LGTDKQIIARVGGT
+523 VGTDKQIIARVGGT

-544 TPSKGNG
+544 SPSKGDG
-551 QAGIPYKVPILLKY
+551 YGDIPLTAPILLKY

-576 VRIRVYQDGA
+576 VRIRVYQTHS
-586 RIWTIKELKLE
+586 RFWTLKELQLE

-630 GNEPV
+630 GNESV
-635 EVVDAKSVGS
+635 EVIDAKSVGS

-674 ANSNNL
+674 ANGNNL

-692 DIDNDIILKTT
+692 DIDNDITLKTT

-750 TNEIY
+750 TNFSY

-762 VSKSGNGY
+762 LSKKNTGFNTGD
-770 YTADNEYNA
+770 TEYNA
-779 SGGTYAGSTT
+779 SDGTYAGTTT

-806 IVTRIKAYFNDTS
+806 IVTRIEAYFHEANVRHF
-819 TLQPKDYRI
+819 KDYRI
-828 FGSADNSTF
+828 YGSADNSSF

-843 TSRPNEMNLY
+843 ANRPNEKNLY
-853 CYTISGASS
+853 CYNISGASS
-862 ARYYRIVVNKNFGHA
+862 SRYYRIVVNKNYGIAHISFH
-877 KLQHSGY
+877 GY

-956 SGTPLCTSVSIASE
+956 SSTPLCTSVSIANE
-970 SSNMGGWRKLDYTG
+970 SSNMGGWRKLDYSG

-992 NVAADGS
+992 NVAANGT

-1017 GTFGAF
+1017 GTFGSF

-1041 SVQGDRSGS
+1041 FVQSDVSDS
-1050 EPDDYYYPE
+1050 QADDYYYPE

-1064 TQSFHEINR
+1064 VQSFHEINI
-1073 DGVTGSWVVG
+1073 DENNGSWVVG
-1083 TDKQIIARVGGS
+1083 TDKQIIARVGGT
-1095 NGSGVLSTPSRGDG
+1095 NGSGVLSTPSKGDG
-1109 KGDIPYKIPILLKYV
+1109 KSDIPYKIPILLKYV

-1167 NFNSNVT
+1167 NFSSNVT

-1189 GEKINIVDIKESTSK
+1189 GEKINIIDIKESTSK

-1212 FEHANEI
+1212 FEHADEI

-1226 KVSNVSVDSNNLQ
+1226 KVSNVSVDNNNLQ
-1239 LTFTNNITSKEDL
+1239 LTFTNNIISKEAL
-1252 DYRDFTVTNFDGIV
+1252 NYRDFTVTNFDGFV

-1276 KLLISKSNLETS
+1276 KLVISKSNLEPS
-1288 QYIDLTSSNSV
+1288 QYIDLTSPDSIF
-1299 LKNDFVHTASSYYS
+1299 KNDFVYSASSYYS
-1313 FTNELYAPHA
+1313 LTDERYLPSAAFVLNSSNH
-1323 LFRLLGSYTFIS
+1323 TFIS
-1335 GRDDYSGTDN
+1335 GKDDYSGTN
-1345 AYAGTVTTNG
+1345 AAYAGTVTTNG

-1373 IKFKITA
+1373 IKFRIKA
-1380 NTTHPKEVKVFGSND
+1380 NAAYPKEVKIFGSND

-1403 QLDYPGVIMLT
+1403 QLDYPGLVMILSQERLT
-1414 EREKF
+1414 
-1419 TLTAG
+1419 LNNA
-1424 SYRYYRFVAGKL
+1424 SYRYYRFVTGKL
-1436 QGSSSNTYVYF
+1436 QGVISGNTNVKAYF
-1447 DDYYQLLGLPES
+1447 NDYFQLLGLPES
-1459 STFTNTKYKIE
+1459 NTFTNTKYKIE

-1488 TIPVP
+1488 TIVVP
-1493 SFKII
+1493 SFKIM

-1510 KGTSVSSFNQNSG
+1510 KGTSVSSFNKNSG
-1523 DSAAPSFHSAA
+1523 DSAAPSFHSGA

-1580 SSAFGSVI
+1580 SGAFGSVI

-1599 GLRGQFKMESVT
+1599 GLRGQFKIQSLT

-1617 YYYPETLSTW
+1617 YYYPENLSTW
-1627 NQAKTAISPNNNYG
+1627 DQAKTAISPNNNSG

-1655 GGTDGNARLNAS
+1655 GGTDGSARLNAS
-1667 ARSRGDGIA
+1667 ARSRGDGAA
-1676 DIPQNMPIFLKYAQT
+1676 DIPQYNPIFLKYVQT

-1702 KIYQDSRNQYK
+1702 KIYQDSGHQYK
-1713 LSDFQLEILPA
+1713 LSDFQLEVLPA

-1744 STDFDIKGLGELG
+1744 ITDFDIKGIGEVG
-1757 SISNILTDSGK
+1757 SISNALTDSGK
-1768 VYLLPNV
+1768 VYLLPSV
-1775 RIPVLNSLNLR
+1775 RVPVVNSLNLR

-1800 NLDITFSNDVAVSGS
+1800 NLDITFSNDVTVSGS
-1815 LNGDDFSVKDANG
+1815 LNGDDFIVKDPNG
-1828 YTILVTPTINSNKV
+1828 YTISVTPTISSNKV
-1842 RLTKTGNVKFSHDN
+1842 RLTKVGNVKFSHDKS
-1856 TFNQIITSSGIY
+1856 FNQTITTSDILDINAEHY
-1868 EVSATNY
+1868 YPE
-1875 FPSLAFDGITSGSN
+1875 LAFDGNLSGSYYWATA
-1889 YGWASSE
+1889 YGI
-1896 AMYSSGT
+1896 YSSGT
-1903 YTGANTTGGY
+1903 YIGTNSTSGY

-1919 IDIGTTVV
+1919 IDVGTTVV
-1927 LDNLKIYPSRVN
+1927 LDNLKIYPGTYN
-1939 DTRNPKTMRLF
+1939 ATYIPKTMRLF

-1955 TTWTQG
+1955 SAWTQG

-1967 TVDDD
+1967 TAADD
-1972 WVPSSTWTPVTK
+1972 WKSNGTWSHLAK
-1984 TGLALSGRYFRLAIN
+1984 TGLSLTGRYFRLVVN
-1999 ESLGGTHIQ
+1999 EILGGVYNI
-2008 IYEIELYGFVGSTS
+2008 ISEIELYGYVGSTS
-2022 FTSTNGT
+2022 FTSTDGT
-2029 VTYTK
+2029 VIYTK

-2043 NASDSTQAI
+2043 NASDSSQAI

-2077 AFNVLSADSTAPTV
+2077 AFNLLSSDTTSPTI

-2106 EDIYDKDTY
+2106 EDIYSKDTY
-2115 NASDFDV
+2115 NTADFDV

-2133 VSISSGDVVLA
+2133 LSISSGDIVLA
-2144 LASTPSSANA
+2144 LASTPSSTNA

-2160 KHATTNRNIVDNAGN
+2160 KHATTNRNIVDSAGN
-2175 PVANF
+2175 AVANF

-2207 IESVVSKAESD
+2207 IESVVAKAETD

-2233 EVTFSANVANT
+2233 EVTFTSNVANT
-2244 GDTSNYTIKQ
+2244 G
-2254 GNVVKYPS
+2254 GNLVVKEGGSVVNVAP
-2262 FSISGGKLVITPGYS
+2262 SISGGKLVITKT
-2277 LDVSAYDIASSG
+2277 SG
-2289 SSVSGQAYTSSS
+2289 
-2301 QLNSSYAGSK
+2301 GS
-2311 VFDNSTG
+2311 F
-2318 AWISHNR
+2318 
-2325 YNGSGAYTGS
+2325 
-2335 ESTEGYAGEWVQ
+2335 
-2347 VDIGQNVLLKSY
+2347 
-2359 EIVPRNAG
+2359 
-2367 ENSHPEDMRFFYSSN
+2367 
-2382 GTNWTQLRDWTGLTK
+2382 TN
-2397 ADDWYPSSTY
+2397 
-2407 TSQGP
+2407 
-2412 YTTQTIARYFRLVVN
+2412 
-2427 KKGTQQGWVHLGEIK
+2427 
-2442 LLGVLHTSETTADTF
+2442 
-2457 TTLGNIEVDYAKGTG
+2457 LGNVEVDYAKGSG
-2472 SDNLRDSN
+2472 SGNLRDSN
-2480 GFDVPDFEITNNV
+2480 GFDVPSFEITNNV

-2505 GLSSGSV
+2505 GVSSNNI

-2525 LNSSDFHVTYN
+2525 LNSDDFHVTYN
-2536 GSVTSIKPSIS
+2536 GSVTGAAPSIS
-2547 SGKLSLAG
+2547 GGKLVLTG
-2555 VIGLSTT
+2555 VIKLNTT

-2568 SDSTLSG
+2568 TDSDLSG
-2575 QAYTAVSSFNANYTP
+2575 QAYSAYNSYSGYPPSDAFNE
-2590 DHAFDTNLTGDSNQR
+2590 DIGDR
-2605 WASSNLTGTTTIDG
+2605 WASSNMSGTTTIDG
-2619 SSVSGPW
+2619 SSVSGAW
-2626 LQVDIGQNVLVDKF
+2626 LQIDIGQNVVIDKF
-2640 TIYYLATGQEIKSA
+2640 TIYYINNGQNIKSA
-2654 KIAAST
+2654 KLAAST
-2660 DGSTW
+2660 NGSTW
-2665 TEIHAI
+2665 TEIYAI

-2676 NTNVSETYNISP
+2676 NGNVTETYNISSSKI
-2688 GNLQVARY
+2688 QIARY
-2696 YRIVITA
+2696 YRMVITA
-2703 VQSSTISTI
+2703 VQTSTIATI
-2712 NEWTLFG
+2712 TEWTLFG

-2724 TTAGVNFTSTS
+2724 TTAAVNFTSTS
-2735 NLIVDYMKHAS
+2735 NLIVDYMKHYS

-2776 PTFSNVTVASGKLQL
+2776 PTFSNVTVTGGKLEL

-2797 AAAGTLNVAD
+2797 AAAGTLNKDD
-2807 FSVTDSGTS
+2807 FSVTDSGTNKPIK
-2816 VTINDPTISNGK
+2816 TPTISSGK
-2828 LLLEKGGELT
+2828 LLLERDEYSLGSETPIDVASSDSTLSGSRTYSSSSDHASSYVSSKAFDNNTTGTMWISLNNTYSSGNHSGSGSTNGYDGEWVQVDVGINILLT
-2838 SLVSFEDFEDQSYTG
+2838 SYQIYPRNGGDNQQPKDMRLYYSDDGSNWTQLREWTGLTLVDDW
-2853 DIKTGT
+2853 KP
-2859 IVSGGYNSSSYALKA
+2859 SGSYASLGPYSTLTA
-2874 GSKTAYNRWRIN
+2874 GRYFRIAIN
-2886 NVTYRS
+2886 KII
-2892 VSFWYYTDTSNSG
+2892 SNSG
-2905 SSTAW
+2905 
-2910 LFDNARQ
+2910 
-2917 DYGTVS
+2917 
-2923 GSNGIYYHT
+2923 IY
-2932 SQNKF
+2932 SQIGELKLL
-2937 YFWSSASKMTK
+2937 
-2948 VYVNGVDQTSRISTS
+2948 GV
-2963 WNGGSTTGTY
+2963 
-2973 NNNTWHHIYL
+2973 
-2983 EFIGSDTM
+2983 
-2991 PLVFGQPD
+2991 PLADV
-2999 DDGTGYTN
+2999 T
-3007 AYAQWGAGGK
+3007 
-3017 FDNVRWFN
+3017 
-3025 AALTTS
+3025 ALT
-3031 QISNLSSGGNG
+3031 
-3042 GGVGSFADTNVTI
+3042 FANTNVTI
-3055 KYTKHDDASRHLIRV
+3055 KYTKHDVASRHLIRV
-3070 DDPSDA
+3070 NDPSDG
-3076 VDGFTITNGFDNT
+3076 VDSFTITNGFDNT

-3103 DQSIASSSGYAA
+3103 DQNITSSSGYAA
-3115 GNFAVTEGAVS
+3115 GNFSVTEGSVS
-3126 KSVRAVKITSDNK
+3126 KSVRAVKITPDNK
-3139 VFLSMLANINKMSDT
+3139 VFLSMLANINKISDT
-3154 SITYTPSGTP
+3154 NITYTPSGTP
-3164 SENLETTGG
+3164 SENLETSGG
-3173 SKTLGFTI
+3173 AKTLAFTI

-3188 SRTNDRIVVNFSE
+3188 SRTNDRIVLNFSE
-3201 DIVSKTTYSPNDFKI
+3201 NIISKTTYSPDDFLI
-3216 LDSVTKTSTTTFA
+3216 LDSVAKTSTTTFS
-3229 SIAVASGKLELS
+3229 SIALASGKLELS

-3247 VTGALNKS
+3247 VTGALEHD
-3255 DFTIE
+3255 DFKME
-3260 DTSGNAVVVNTPTI
+3260 DTSGNGVFIKTPTI
-3274 SGGKVLL
+3274 SNGKVVI
-3281 ENSVYSSSGTSID
+3281 ENNTHSSSGTSID
-3294 ISSSTS
+3294 ISSSAS
-3300 SLSGSRTYTS
+3300 SLSGSRTYTHS
-3310 SSIYGIG
+3310 SFWSYT
-3317 YETLKA
+3317 YHASKA
-3323 FDNDTGTVW
+3323 FDNNGSTYWQTG
-3332 IPENASYTS
+3332 YTYNS
-3341 GTYSGSESTDGYDGE
+3341 TTGEHTGSGSTGSYDGE
-3356 WVQVDVGTNVI
+3356 WFQVDVGTTVI
-3367 LTSYEFYPR
+3367 VTSYEIKNRASKDMRFFY
-3376 TTQDT
+3376 
-3381 HHAKSMR
+3381 
-3388 LFSSTNGSN
+3388 STDGSN
-3397 WSQVQDWTDLTLN
+3397 WTQAREWIGVSTN
-3410 DWKPSGSYATLG
+3410 ASLG
-3422 PFTSSSVYGRYFR
+3422 PYLGSFYGRYFR
-3435 LVINDLVGAGQYCQI
+3435 LAVNKSNSYVATIK
-3450 GEFKLL
+3450 EFKLL
-3456 GYAQASEPSKIS
+3456 GYAQASEPSRDS
-3468 FSNTNYVINYTKHA
+3468 FSNTDYLITYTKHA

-3493 TTDAIDSFRIDSGSE
+3493 TTDVIDSFRIDSGSE
-3508 TGLLK
+3508 TGLVK
-3513 KVAEVGVVAGDV
+3513 NVASVGIVGGDV
-3525 QLKTPIKADNQTSID
+3525 QLKNPIKADDKTPID
-3540 IASSVSTLTGTRAYT
+3540 IASSTSTLTGTRTYT
-3555 SSSFF
+3555 HSSQYSS
-3560 NGTYPAADA
+3560 TYQASKA
-3569 FDNNNTGNT
+3569 FDNNNTGTN
-3578 NSWISGNNTYSSGNY
+3578 NSWIPTNGTYSNGAINTTT
-3593 PGSNST
+3593 ST
-3599 DGYDGEWVQVDV
+3599 EGYLGEWVQVDV
-3611 GTTVIL
+3611 GTTVIM

-3623 PRSNGDT
+3623 PRGATDT
-3630 RHPKDMRLFSSTNGS
+3630 SHSEKMRLFSSLNGT
-3645 DWTQLQDWTNLTLAD
+3645 DWTQVQDWTSLTLAD

-3668 TSVGPYSTGTYG
+3668 TSVGPYTTNTYG
-3680 RYFRIATNK
+3680 RYFRLAVNK
-3689 VLGGNYTQIGELR
+3689 LIGNGSHAQIGEIK
-3702 LLGYAATTDSLSSD
+3702 LLGYAATAVSLSSD

-3762 IAQVTFSVALKDMS
+3762 IAQVTFSVSLKDMS
-3776 PLKTDFNVKLNGT
+3776 PLKTDFDVKLNGT
-3789 STSIESVSISG
+3789 STAIESISISG

-3829 SSSTYNLRDAGDSA
+3829 SSATYNLRDAGDSA

-3850 SINNPTSDTEPPVFV
+3850 SINNPTSDTEPPVFI

-3871 DEPTKVVLNFDF
+3871 DAPTKVVLNFDF

-3917 LTLASGVSHTSV
+3917 LTLASAVSHTDT

-3934 TKDSSDAN
+3934 TKDASDAN

-3959 EHGTIAVKVVNEGSG
+3959 EHGTVVVKVDSG
-3974 NKYTL
+3974 KFTL
-3979 EGETTKNINLVKGLT
+3979 EGESQKEIYLVKGFT
-3994 YEFDLSDSSVS
+3994 YEFDTSDSTVAS
-4005 GHPFKLSTTK
+4005 HAFKLSTTS
-4015 NGTHASGSE
+4015 NGTHNSGSE

-4031 TGTPGSSGAKL
+4031 AGTAGSSGAKL

-4059 NHSGMGGD
+4059 TNSGIGGK
-4067 GTITIFADAHT
+4067 INISADAHT
-4078 PVVNSVVATA
+4078 QVVNSVVATA
-4088 IKSFKNDVQAGGI
+4088 IKSFKSDVQSGGI

-4110 SRFRTDKSKLTS
+4110 SRFRTDKSKLTV

-4141 FKIIDEQNGQSIA
+4141 FKIVDEQNGQSIA
-4154 FLRPATTGDPGDA
+4154 FLRPATTGDPGAA

-4212 LFVKRITGDVGKY
+4212 LFVKRITGDVAKF

-4254 GLITVTNMTV
+4254 GLITVTNMAV
-4264 DTQQTINCD
+4264 DTDQTINCD
-4273 ITIEYTS
+4273 MTIEYTS
-4280 SPGSTVDYTK
+4280 SPGTTVDYTK

-4298 PAGGFSNDN
+4298 PAGGYSNDN

-4365 DDTLVSQMGERPIN
+4365 DDTLVSQIGERPIN

-4417 DFAIETCRFHVY
+4417 DFAIETCKFNVY

-4435 TVKLPIEDNFF
+4435 TVKLPVEGNFF

-4478 LYPGETNDLFIDKID
+4478 VYPGETHDLFIDKLD
-4493 DKSLKRKARRLEN
+4493 DKTLKRKARRLKN
-4506 MSTVRENFANPDTGS
+4506 MSTVRENFANPETGS